1 MKFSLMGRIAMATV
15 ASLALGLGMTAC
27 GGGTIAY
34 LWVLGDQ
41 YNQITSYKVDD
52 FTGNLTQSPGS
63 PFSSQGSNPVSIVVK
78 PGGRYV
84 YVINQGTGGNQTTA
98 STSSGISVYAVG
110 GDGVLTF
117 QQSYH
122 SQGFVPQWA
131 QFSSDGNY
139 FYVLDKYSP
148 DGTGVGAITAF
159 AADSSTGRLTLV
171 ANPNVKVNNVP
182 ITYYNV
188 GLAPTMMKTLGSCLM
203 TIDTGDRSVFAYQF
217 GSAGAL
223 NVVTTQTIATSA
235 SSLSSI
241 NGNGSLVLLTDATAN
256 KILPYTL
263 SSSCGLNP
271 VTGGSVTN
279 LTGTA
284 NPVYSLIDNSGK
296 YVYVLNQSTT
306 STTTTTPFSSIS
318 AFTIVSSTSQLTP
331 IAGSPYPVGSNPVCM
346 VEDPT
351 NQYIYVSNRNDG
363 TVTGKIINSTTGE
376 LSDLKRGSTFQASGL
391 GACLALSGS
400 I

>member
-1 MKFSLMGRIAMATV
+1 MKLSLMGRIAMATL

-63 PFSSQGSNPVSIVVK
+63 PFAAQGSNPVSIVVK

-98 STSSGISVYAVG
+98 SASSGISVYAVG

-122 SQGFVPQWA
+122 SQGYIPQWA
-131 QFSSDGNY
+131 QFDAAGNY
-139 FYVLDKYSP
+139 LYVLDKYSP

-159 AADSSTGRLTLV
+159 AVDGSTGRLTLV
-171 ANPNVKVNNVP
+171 TNPNVKINNVP
-182 ITYYNV
+182 ITYFNV
-188 GLAPTMMKTLGSCLM
+188 GVSPLMMKTVGSCLM
-203 TIDTGDRSVFAYQF
+203 TIDTGDNTVFAYQV
-217 GSAGAL
+217 GSAGSL
-223 NVVTTQTIATSA
+223 NVVTTQTIFTGA
-235 SSLSSI
+235 SQLSSI
-241 NGNGSLVLLTDATAN
+241 NGNGSLVLLTDLVAN
-256 KILPYTL
+256 KILPYSLT
-263 SSSCGLNP
+263 STCGLNP
-271 VTGGSVTN
+271 VTGGTVTN
-279 LTGTA
+279 LTGTSR
-284 NPVYSLIDNSGK
+284 PVFSLIDNSGK

-306 STTTTTPFSSIS
+306 NTTTTTPYSSIS
-318 AFTIVSSTSQLTP
+318 AFTINSSTSQLVP

-400 I
+400 V